1 MWNPIIPVVG
11 TVIFYPKRNARPG
24 VPGELSLSLSV
35 SLGSERHS
43 GQIAT
48 DCYMTVSS
56 PLYSFV

>member
-35 SLGSERHS
+35 GSERNT
-43 GQIAT
+43 GRIT
-48 DCYMTVSS
+48 ND
-56 PLYSFV
+56 